1 MNEYRWI
8 VTNSH
13 GESIDLWGDKE
24 VALISIEGV
33 SPEAEVN
40 TSKLGSNDGSY
51 YMGSYCPDRSI
62 SMIVQYRNEAI
73 DAEKAKLRIYR
84 IFRTKEKII
93 LRCIS
98 PNQDMYIEGY
108 VTNCDT
114 PPTTFPMVS
123 QISIK
128 SPDPYFRK
136 TFVEPI
142 QLFGMSKL
150 FYFTKEGITLNR
162 VCFGNS
168 GRAKVIHLDY
178 GGDIATGVVIRVAL
192 EAACD
197 GFRIDNYTAGA
208 YISLTGEF
216 LAGDVIEISTEDG
229 RPYINMVRNGE
240 TVKALKYLDEGSEF
254 WKLSPGNNDIK
265 FTSGSLS
272 VSAANVVM
280 YYDVK
285 VGGV

>member
-1 MNEYRWI
+1 MTHKFI
-8 VTNSH
+8 VSN
-13 GESIDLWGDKE
+13 GDKSIDIYNDRYIMMGDTQG
-24 VALISIEGV
+24 VSIEANV
-33 SPEAEVN
+33 NVAEY
-40 TSKLGSNDGSY
+40 GSQAGGFYNG
-51 YMGSYCPDRSI
+51 CHEPARVI
-62 SMIVQYRNEAI
+62 SVT
-73 DAEKAKLRIYR
+73 AKFKRVGDMSAQKKRIYG
-84 IFRTKEKII
+84 IFRTGCELDI
-93 LRCIS
+93 R
-98 PNQDMYIEGY
+98 Y
-108 VTNCDT
+108 VTPSFDVVTKGYCRKCDI
-114 PPTTFPMVS
+114 PPNAYPLVM
-123 QISIK
+123 QAEIIC
-128 SPDPYFRK
+128 PDPYFRK
-136 TFVEPI
+136 AFVEPI

-178 GGDIATGVVIRVAL
+178 GGDISTGVVIRVAL
-192 EAACD
+192 EEACG
-197 GFRIDNYTAGA
+197 GFRIDNYTSGA